1 MIPASYTGFKMRKRI
16 TSDDESSTT
25 SRRSVLKAAGATA
38 AVGLASAAASGTA
51 GAQDVKQPVAADRA
65 AAETVFDWHAGE
77 LIDDL
82 VADGVIA
89 DRSALSLEPGDFG
102 AMVADRDGAAVVR
115 DRDSGVHEVRTVQ
128 QVGGGE
134 LSVTVEAETGRAYAL
149 FYPAGTDERRLYNPD
164 VGARGDDVGTL
175 SHDCTCRCSSL
186 VCEWPYES
194 EECECCDSVTGE
206 CHTDFYCRC

>member
-1 MIPASYTGFKMRKRI
+1 MTETPNTDGDAS
-16 TSDDESSTT
+16 SATT
-25 SRRSVLKAAGATA
+25 RRAVLKAAGATA
-38 AVGLASAAASGTA
+38 AVGLGGAAASGTA
-51 GAQDVKQPVAADRA
+51 GARDIEPVAADPA

-77 LIDDL
+77 LLDDL

-89 DRSALSLEPGDFG
+89 DRSALSLDPGDFG

-149 FYPAGTDERRLYNPD
+149 FYPVGSDERRLYNPD